1 VPERFYVTTPIY
13 YVNDAPHIGHAYPT
27 VTADAVARWHRLLG
41 HDVHFLTGTDEHG
54 LKVAQSAEAAG
65 LSPQDQADRNSARYR
80 ETWDLLDIAYD
91 DFIRTTEPRH
101 HRAVQALL
109 SAVHEKGDIELDS
122 YEGPYCVS
130 CEAYYTEAEL
140 VGGNCPIHTSK
151 PVITFREDNWFFRL
165 SRYQDRLLAWIEGD
179 PDAIQPES
187 KRNEVLGFIR
197 QGLDD
202 VSITRTSIDW
212 GVPVPWAPG
221 HVFYVWYDALINY
234 ATAIGLGSD
243 EERFERWWPSVHH
256 LIGKEIIRFHCV
268 YWPAMLM
275 AAGIEPPHRI
285 QVHGWLLLG
294 GEKLSK
300 TEHGPAKLTEIAPAR
315 LVEDFGVDGYRY
327 HFLRDTPFGP
337 DGEFSYEGMV
347 ARHNADL
354 ANNLGNLLSR
364 VATVVERKCGG
375 IGPAPRADSPL
386 AGLAAEAYAA
396 AADAWSRIQPSEAL
410 AATWSLIREA
420 NTHLEQHEPWK
431 AEPGPEVDAVL
442 GTALEVL
449 RLVAVLA
456 SPAMP
461 ATCRE
466 VWSRIG
472 LPGAPTD
479 EPLPGAAAWGGYPG
493 GLPVTKG
500 SPLFPRLSVPAG

>member
-1 VPERFYVTTPIY
+1 MPERFYVTTPIY

-27 VTADAVARWHRLLG
+27 ITADAVARWHRLLG
-41 HDVHFLTGTDEHG
+41 DDVHFLTGTDEHG

-65 LSPQDQADRNSARYR
+65 LTPQEQADRNSARYR
-80 ETWDLLDIAYD
+80 ETWDLLGISYD

-109 SAVHEKGDIELDS
+109 SAVHANGDIELDS

-140 VGGNCPIHTSK
+140 VGGNCPIHTSR
-151 PVITFREDNWFFRL
+151 PVTTFREDNWFFRL
-165 SRYQDRLLAWIEGD
+165 SRYQDRLLAWIEAE

-243 EERFERWWPSVHH
+243 EERFARWWPSVHH

-275 AAGIEPPHRI
+275 AAGIDPPHRI

-294 GEKLSK
+294 GAKLSK

-347 ARHNADL
+347 ARYNADL

-375 IGPAPRADSPL
+375 TGPAPRADSPL
-386 AGLAAEAYAA
+386 AAVAADAYAT
-396 AADAWSRIQPSEAL
+396 AADAWARIQPSEAL
-410 AATWSLIREA
+410 AATWNLIREA
-420 NTHLEQHEPWK
+420 NSHLEVHEPWK
-431 AEPGPEVDAVL
+431 AAPGPEVDAVL
-442 GTALEVL
+442 GDALEVL

-461 ATCRE
+461 RTCE
-466 VWSRIG
+466 DVWARIG
-472 LPGAPTD
+472 LPGSPAYQA
-479 EPLPGAAAWGGYPG
+479 LPEAAAWGGYPG
-493 GLPVTKG
+493 GLPVSKG
-500 SPLFPRLSVPAG
+500 APLFPRLSVPAT